1 MTLRRT
7 PTLSVIIP
15 NWNCAPWLPETMDS
29 LLRQSSPADEIIVI
43 DDGSQDDSVAWLNAF
58 AAQHPQV
65 TLLSGERGGVSAARM
80 KGLAAATGD
89 FVYFMDADDFVSAD
103 LFADFRRVQ
112 ARHADLDLF
121 CFGAKM
127 FFDVPAP
134 QRQYQ
139 TIHQRHV
146 SGLLP
151 GGSATL
157 RTLMQHQSAHRV
169 VWSSIISRRLIDTLQ
184 LAFLPIQNHEDAPF
198 MFALYMQAR
207 SLYCTSQSYY
217 YKRFMLTSLS
227 QSTRDFSWIKNYFIA
242 RGSSEQFLRDRQL
255 PLDEALLDDYYQTVM
270 HGCLTQIRTHRIA
283 VPEEWQPQV
292 TRLVRKVLQQ
302 SARLKLL
309 WYCPPVYRGLQA
321 CRNRIGRYSARR

>member
-1 MTLRRT
+1 MTTRRN
-7 PTLSVIIP
+7 PTVSVIIP
-15 NWNCAPWLPETMDS
+15 NWNCAPWLPEAMSS
-29 LLRQSSPADEIIVI
+29 LLRQSSPPQEIIII
-43 DDGSQDDSVAWLNAF
+43 DDGSRDNSVAWLNAF

-80 KGLAAATGD
+80 KGLAVATGD
-89 FVYFMDADDFVSAD
+89 FVYFMDADDFVSTD

-112 ARHADLDLF
+112 ARHDDLDLF

-127 FFDVPAP
+127 FFDLPAA

-139 TIHQRHV
+139 SIHQRHV
-146 SGLLP
+146 SGLMP
-151 GGSATL
+151 GGSASL
-157 RTLMQHQSAHRV
+157 RTLIQHQSAHRV
-169 VWSSIISRRLIDTLQ
+169 VWSSIISRRLIDQLQ
-184 LAFLPIQNHEDAPF
+184 LQFLPIQNHEDAPF

-207 SLYCTSQSYY
+207 SFYCTSQSYY

-242 RGSSEQFLRDRQL
+242 RGSSEQFLRDHQL

-270 HGCLTQIRTHRIA
+270 QGCLSQIRYNHVK
-283 VPEEWQPQV
+283 VPPEWLPQV
-292 TRLVRKVLQQ
+292 NQVVRKVLQR
-302 SARLKLL
+302 SARHKLL
-309 WYCPPVYRGLQA
+309 WYCPTVWRGLQA